1 MGLLKTIMNFLRIPN
16 RLGRIDYII
25 TTIFIFFS
33 WLCVAGILMAIVAA
47 MNNQNSN
54 IVASVLYV
62 CGGIVLLIKLM
73 CAIARLHDCGAS
85 GWWVIPLFPFTIFSV
100 LLLMMLSGT
109 KGANRFGE
117 QPSS

>member
-16 RLGRIDYII
+16 RLGRIDYSII
-25 TTIFIFFS
+25 SIFIFFG
-33 WLCVAGILMAIVAA
+33 WVCVAGMLMAIVTV
-47 MNNQNSN
+47 MDDQNRN
-54 IVASVLYV
+54 IVVSVLYM
-62 CGGIVLLIKLM
+62 CGSIVVLIKLI

-85 GWWVIPLFPFTIFSV
+85 GWWVILLAPFTIFSV
-100 LLLMMLSGT
+100 LLLMILPGT